1 MSAVTPPV
9 RQQTGVRI
17 GERVV
22 PRIGFAGLH
31 LAGPGGWGAPVD
43 RDAAIALVRTAV
55 DRGIRY
61 VDTADSLGPGVSE
74 EVIATALHP
83 YDDDL
88 VIATKAGMLRSGP
101 SAWGVLGRP
110 DYLKQ
115 QAHASA
121 LRLRLDAIPL
131 FTLHRID
138 PAYPLADQVGALVEL
153 RDAGVIREIGLSAVT
168 AAQLD
173 EARGI
178 APIAAV
184 QNHFNLVSRHSE
196 RVLERTSELG
206 IPFTAYWA
214 FGHGRTL
221 IDDPELGAIAA
232 RVDVSTAQLLIAW
245 LLHRSPNLLALP
257 GSSSVTHLTSNLG
270 ALDLDLDP
278 GTVAAL
284 DRYAEGR
291 RPIPDLPPTPE
302 TPREQ

>member
-1 MSAVTPPV
+1 MSVITPRV
-9 RQQTGVRI
+9 SDQTAVRI
-17 GERVV
+17 DGRDV

-31 LAGPGGWGAPVD
+31 LAGPGGWGAPLD
-43 RDAAIALVRTAV
+43 RNAAIALVRTAV

-61 VDTADSLGPGVSE
+61 LDTADSLGPGVSE
-74 EVIATALHP
+74 AVIAEALYP
-83 YDDDL
+83 YADDL
-88 VIATKAGMLRSGP
+88 VIGTKAGMVRSGP
-101 SAWGVLGRP
+101 SGWGVLGRP

-153 RDAGVIREIGLSAVT
+153 RDAGVIRAIGLSAVT
-168 AAQLD
+168 VAQLD
-173 EARGI
+173 EARTI

-184 QNHFNLVSRHSE
+184 QNHLNLVSRYSDA
-196 RVLERTSELG
+196 VVERTAELG

-221 IDDPELGAIAA
+221 IDDPELRTIADRA
-232 RVDVSTAQLLIAW
+232 GTSTAQLLLAW
-245 LLHRSPNLLALP
+245 ILHRSPNILALP
-257 GSSSVTHLTSNLG
+257 GSSSIPHLTSNLG
-270 ALDLDLDP
+270 ALEIALDP
-278 GTVAAL
+278 DTLAEL